1 MPCGG
6 PPAPINED
14 SHAVNAPAAAN
25 GEDNVVTEKDEK
37 FDKLIEVASTKKEW
51 YGVKHAARFILEDG
65 SLLPSMDG
73 EHELSVRIQGSLLD
87 PRLQLFVS
95 DIEYPMS
102 LEFRAAHMDR
112 LRSQTETSGQMI
124 ILEIRLDFEGYISI
138 GLTTRRPDE
147 IIDKIRGHMI
157 TTLSTAQLQ
166 LKVFFDDQEKAQD
179 FLSELQRHFQSKGS
193 NFGMKGPRA
202 KCVKTPWYPYCGIR
216 SMDPQVQYGQ
226 LVTRKELKQ
235 RIEGNQIMRI
245 PASNHFYDLRE
256 ASIKLVYGAVL
267 EHRISTMHLQRLS
280 GMEHSIFIFSVPGSQ
295 VLLGAIK
302 LQALRDSHIPSSITE
317 MAPIVPDGTTC
328 VVSVHNKATS
338 RWHYYEGVATPE
350 VFKLPV
356 TNNLVL
362 LLMPSGRPSSD
373 LNNVLSARHEP
384 TKEFTCKIK
393 FQTHT
398 NNVKAQVNA
407 ITTVCSTSFDRWYQV
422 LLNQD
427 YAAIGVRDV
436 FKDLPEDQIARAYDQ
451 VHAMKDWNPSQLQAF
466 KLLRDV
472 PGDGFAFIEGIFGC
486 GKTLVQVMLAK
497 ILVSLGKHVMIVAP
511 TNAALRAIS
520 DSMVKNVGDVE
531 AVRVVYA
538 GSDKIMQF
546 GLDDDERGRAET
558 EELSMFRLVKD
569 LTTLHAS
576 RYEVS
581 PEHDLQGH
589 VQKLVAA
596 LSERGETIQFE
607 YLPDHYDAVEVYN
620 RFKSTDFTENPP
632 KLGNERNEWEKN
644 KGLFAKALTMLQ
656 EKVIANTKVL
666 LCTQQLASS
675 TLIRQNFAAVK
686 SKGIVIIAD
695 EDRQSLE
702 PVAWIPVALLRQ
714 KAKIQAVL
722 RFGDCQQLPPMAVSA
737 TSNLSEFGGQINR
750 SLFDRHLSY
759 HEPGVSL
766 NMQYRMHPLLA
777 QYPNNFTY
785 KGKLLNAPGTENIVV
800 DEIFHERLVD
810 WAKRYYATTYKPDAN
825 FSRLL
830 GVKVEGAKVKIDPV
844 THSHKNER
852 SAMVMAELL
861 DTIFSKAPYPKTS
874 MTIIT
879 PYNAQRAL
887 YLEYLNVLK
896 QRTGLPLAEL
906 PRIKTIDSMQGH
918 ESDIVLLDWVNL
930 YGDRLGFLDDNRR
943 INVALSR
950 ARASLITFFSYGT
963 SNEIYKPRKRKHK
976 GSLPPM
982 EVTNHWDWLVQRGF
996 DIKVPA
1002 KEDGWAGINK

>member
-1 MPCGG
+1 MTKDGTEDPRAD
-6 PPAPINED
+6 PAAEHPPINMN

-25 GEDNVVTEKDEK
+25 EEDNVTEKDEEI
-37 FDKLIEVASTKKEW
+37 DKLIEVASTKKEW
-51 YGVKHAARFILEDG
+51 YGFKHTARFILEDG
-65 SLLPSMDG
+65 SLLPPWM
-73 EHELSVRIQGSLLD
+73 
-87 PRLQLFVS
+87 
-95 DIEYPMS
+95 
-102 LEFRAAHMDR
+102 
-112 LRSQTETSGQMI
+112 MI
-124 ILEIRLDFEGYISI
+124 ILEIGLDFNGYVRI

-147 IIDKIRGHMI
+147 IIDKIRRHMI
-157 TTLSTAQLQ
+157 NTLSTAQLQ

-193 NFGMKGPRA
+193 NFGVKGPRA
-202 KCVKTPWYPYCGIR
+202 QCVENPWYPYRGIR

-245 PASNHFYDLRE
+245 PASNHFYDLHE

-280 GMEHSIFIFSVPGSQ
+280 GMEHSIFIFSAPGSK

-302 LQALRDSHIPSSITE
+302 FQALRDSHIPSSITE
-317 MAPIVPDGTTC
+317 RTPIVPD
-328 VVSVHNKATS
+328 
-338 RWHYYEGVATPE
+338 
-350 VFKLPV
+350 
-356 TNNLVL
+356 
-362 LLMPSGRPSSD
+362 
-373 LNNVLSARHEP
+373 
-384 TKEFTCKIK
+384 
-393 FQTHT
+393 
-398 NNVKAQVNA
+398 
-407 ITTVCSTSFDRWYQV
+407 
-422 LLNQD
+422 
-427 YAAIGVRDV
+427 GVRDV
-436 FKDLPEDQIARAYDQ
+436 FKDLPEDQIARTYDQ
-451 VHAMKDWNPSQLQAF
+451 VHAMKNWNPSQLQAF
-466 KLLRDV
+466 KLLRNV

-511 TNAALRAIS
+511 TNAALSAIS
-520 DSMVKNVGDVE
+520 DSMIKNVGEVE

-546 GLDDDERGRAET
+546 SLDDDERGRAET

-569 LTTLHAS
+569 LTSLHAS
-576 RYEVS
+576 RYEVA

-589 VQKLVAA
+589 MEKLVAA
-596 LSERGETIQFE
+596 MSERGETIQFE

-620 RFKSTDFTENPP
+620 RFKFTDFTANPP
-632 KLGNERNEWEKN
+632 KPGNERNEWEKN
-644 KGLFAKALTMLQ
+644 KGLFAKAFTTLQ

-675 TLIRQNFAAVK
+675 TLIRQNFAAVE

-714 KAKIQAVL
+714 KKKIQAVL
-722 RFGDCQQLPPMAVSA
+722 RFGDRQQLPAMAMSA
-737 TSNLSEFGGQINR
+737 TSNLSEFSGQISR

-759 HEPGVSL
+759 HEPAVSL

-785 KGKLLNAPGTENIVV
+785 KGKLLNAPGTGNIAV

-830 GVKVEGAKVKIDPV
+830 GVRVEGAKVKIDPV
-844 THSHKNER
+844 THSRKNER

-879 PYNAQRAL
+879 PYNAQRTL
-887 YLEYLNVLK
+887 YLEYLNGLK

-930 YGDRLGFLDDNRR
+930 YGDRQGFLDDNSR

-950 ARASLITFFSYGT
+950 AHASLIVFSSHGT
-963 SNEIYKPRKRKHK
+963 SNEIDKPRKRKRK
-976 GSLPPM
+976 GSSPPM

-996 DIKVPA
+996 DINVPA
-1002 KEDGWAGINK
+1002 KEDGWAGIFR